1 MPRGA
6 SPPSLSG
13 MNENAIHNG
22 AVDEYSPFR
31 FALSIFA
38 SSRLLASCLP
48 NKSPSN
54 SDHVIIIFSRFV
66 TTICMRGYTRLD
78 RLPLG
83 WMEFPQRC
91 DVSAVGPRLGNS
103 WAMSVVNRLV
113 NPWIFSSRCDAWL
126 GLILRSYLHH
136 FAGPFLSI
144 SRESVALSLQ
154 KGQSKRPQTK
164 PFMSVL
170 ASAPARPKATHI
182 AHFSLA

>member
-6 SPPSLSG
+6 SPLSG

-38 SSRLLASCLP
+38 SRLLASCLP

-103 WAMSVVNRLV
+103 WEMSVVKELV
-113 NPWIFSSRCDAWL
+113 NPENFPANMTL
-126 GLILRSYLHH
+126 GLVLQKSSSILHHH
-136 FAGPFLSI
+136 FAGSW
-144 SRESVALSLQ
+144 V
-154 KGQSKRPQTK
+154 
-164 PFMSVL
+164 
-170 ASAPARPKATHI
+170 HI
-182 AHFSLA
+182 CQFQLH